1 VTGERRLALV
11 PDADGARTAAQS
23 ARELLLDADPESAFA
38 CELSVAEACAN
49 VVEHA
54 SCGHL
59 RVVIRR
65 RPRAFSVAVCDKGAP
80 FLPPAVP
87 GLPPPGAQSGRGVAL
102 MAGCMDR
109 IRVVRVGDENRLLMA
124 RRIVTAEAP

>member
-1 VTGERRLALV
+1 VTDEYSLDLA
-11 PDADGARTAAQS
+11 PDAEGARIAAQS
-23 ARELLLDADPESAFA
+23 AHELLLDADPEAAFA

-54 SCGHL
+54 SSGRL

-65 RPRAFSVAVCDKGAP
+65 RPTTFSVAVCDDGAP
-80 FLPPAVP
+80 FTLPVVP
-87 GLPPPGAQSGRGVAL
+87 GLPPPGAEDGRGVAL

-109 IRVVRVGDENRLLMA
+109 IRVVRVGDENRLLMS
-124 RRIVTAEAP
+124 RRIIPAEAL

>member
-1 VTGERRLALV
+1 MTHGCSLDLA
-11 PDADGARTAAQS
+11 PDAEGARIAARS
-23 ARELLLDADPESAFA
+23 AHELLLDADPEAAFA

-54 SCGHL
+54 FSGRL

-65 RPRAFSVAVCDKGAP
+65 RPTAFSVAVCDNGAP
-80 FLPPAVP
+80 FTFPPDP
-87 GLPPPGAQSGRGVAL
+87 GLPPPEAEDGRGVAL

-109 IRVVRVGDENRLLMA
+109 IRVVRVGDENRLLMT
-124 RRIVTAEAP
+124 RRITPAEAP

>member
-1 VTGERRLALV
+1 MTGERRLELA
-11 PDADGARTAAQS
+11 PDADGARIAAQS

-54 SCGHL
+54 SSGRL

-65 RPRAFSVAVCDKGAP
+65 RQMAFSVAICDEGIP
-80 FLPPAVP
+80 FTLPLTP
-87 GLPPPGAQSGRGVAL
+87 GLPPPEAEEGRGVAL

-124 RRIVTAEAP
+124 RRIAPAEAL

>member
-1 VTGERRLALV
+1 MTGERRLELA
-11 PDADGARTAAQS
+11 PDADGARTAAES
-23 ARELLLDADPESAFA
+23 ARQLLLDADPETAFA

-54 SCGHL
+54 SSGRL

-65 RPRAFSVAVCDKGAP
+65 RPTVFSVAVCDEGAP
-80 FLPPAVP
+80 FAPPPAP
-87 GLPPPGAQSGRGVAL
+87 GLPHPSAENGRGVAL
-102 MAGCMDR
+102 MADCMDR

-124 RRIVTAEAP
+124 RRITSGEAL